1 MGRPAKGCDHNPLA
15 LTQSQVMGLLM
26 LGVPLALPGP
36 WYISFKSIFNV
47 QHVSGGEYWLTT
59 EWLNCAA
66 KCAALWP
73 GRAAV
78 WDASQSQCPRIFVKA
93 PCMPKNLRKFLNC
106 RKHLISQDI
115 TVLDMFAGKRSISR
129 GFSQGLMTSMMVS
142 ENISNPVTMLM
153 GTLPRPGHVGGSRTL
168 GAQIWE
174 LLINFFTTGFSSPSQ
189 PPISLPGN
197 ISRRRP
203 AQSTIF

>member
-1 MGRPAKGCDHNPLA
+1 
-15 LTQSQVMGLLM
+15 
-26 LGVPLALPGP
+26 
-36 WYISFKSIFNV
+36 
-47 QHVSGGEYWLTT
+47 
-59 EWLNCAA
+59 
-66 KCAALWP
+66 
-73 GRAAV
+73 
-78 WDASQSQCPRIFVKA
+78 
-93 PCMPKNLRKFLNC
+93 
-106 RKHLISQDI
+106 
-115 TVLDMFAGKRSISR
+115 
-129 GFSQGLMTSMMVS
+129 MTSMMVS

-174 LLINFFTTGFSSPSQ
+174 LLINFFRIGFSSPSQ